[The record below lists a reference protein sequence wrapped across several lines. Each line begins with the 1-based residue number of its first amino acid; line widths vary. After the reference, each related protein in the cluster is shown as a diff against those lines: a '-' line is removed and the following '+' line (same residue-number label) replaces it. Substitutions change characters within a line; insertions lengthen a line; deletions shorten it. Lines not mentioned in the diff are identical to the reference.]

1 MLLDLAHQV
10 VRDGE
15 GATKFIAVMVEGA
28 VEAGSAR
35 RIGLAIANSPLV
47 KTAIAGGDANWGRVI
62 MAVGKSGEPVEMG
75 RLGVNFGG
83 HDVARDGAAVP
94 DLDEAP
100 VAAHLA
106 GSEIAI
112 RVVVGD
118 GPGAATVWTCDLTHG
133 YIEINADYRS

>member
-1 MLLDLAHQV
+1 
-10 VRDGE
+10 
-15 GATKFIAVMVEGA
+15 
-28 VEAGSAR
+28 
-35 RIGLAIANSPLV
+35 
-47 KTAIAGGDANWGRVI
+47 
-62 MAVGKSGEPVEMG
+62 MAVGKSGEPVEMA
-75 RLGVNFGG
+75 RLGVAFGG

-133 YIEINADYRS
+133 YIDINADYRS

>member
-1 MLLDLAHQV
+1 MP
-10 VRDGE
+10 
-15 GATKFIAVMVEGA
+15 ATPA
-28 VEAGSAR
+28 SAR

-62 MAVGKSGEPVEMG
+62 MAVGKSGEPTDMA
-75 RLGVNFGG
+75 RLGVAFGG
-83 HDVARDGAAVP
+83 HDVARAGAAVP
-94 DLDEAP
+94 DLDEGP

-106 GSEIAI
+106 GTEIAV